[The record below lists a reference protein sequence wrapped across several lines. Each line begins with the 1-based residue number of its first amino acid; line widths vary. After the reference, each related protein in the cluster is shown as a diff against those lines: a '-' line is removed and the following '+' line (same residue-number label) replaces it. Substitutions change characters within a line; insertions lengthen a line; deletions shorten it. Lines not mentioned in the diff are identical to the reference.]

1 MASHLLA
8 NDDDQLLIDSH
19 DLNTAPLR
27 GNERDGVTHAQGT
40 WPLDALPCGWRPV
53 DIQVSGA
60 AAAVDMPRPKGI
72 LLSSR
77 APAREAFARTVSI
90 QNGDVRRAALAA
102 LGCCAASPVD
112 RLAYFR
118 EKAAVDD
125 ASLSE
130 EALSVLT
137 ERLSTGSPPRCVD
150 LGAGTLSL
158 LPVIAKAIQ
167 KAGFAT
173 FEYLAVDRD
182 RDALAE
188 GLAKLQI
195 QNTPWPADADPLAS
209 RSFEKLRHGICDME
223 GVRCSIAVV
232 CGDALDADA
241 FGSFDLVCGSAF
253 ADLVRPEIL
262 ADGLRRIG
270 KPRGTAYLPI
280 TFAGKTYLEPG
291 GAEELLRAYDAHLV
305 EDQKQYTDVE
315 RLVQILERN
324 ECGILS
330 RASSDWRVPLSH
342 AFAPYLVDFIGCG
355 AVPRFFGGPKAVD
368 AVRWAREL
376 RERRTGTLV
385 ARNVDLVIALP
396 ADELQSATRA
406 TRSHRRGDSLTQFL
420 GLPGTD

>member
-1 MASHLLA
+1 MAAQLLA
-8 NDDDQLLIDSH
+8 DDDDQLLIDSH
-19 DLNTAPLR
+19 DLNTAPLT
-27 GNERDGVTHAQGT
+27 GSSDGVTHARGT
-40 WPLDALPCGWRPV
+40 WPLESLPCGWRPV

-72 LLSSR
+72 FLSSR
-77 APAREAFARTVSI
+77 APAREAFARTVCVHG
-90 QNGDVRRAALAA
+90 GDVRRAALAA
-102 LGCCAASPVD
+102 LGCCAASPID

-118 EKAAVDD
+118 EKAAIDD
-125 ASLSE
+125 ASRSD
-130 EALSVLT
+130 EALSILA
-137 ERLSTGSPPRCVD
+137 ERLASGSSPKCVD

-158 LPVIAKAIQ
+158 LPTIAKAVQ
-167 KAGFAT
+167 KAGFAS

-182 RDALAE
+182 RDALGE
-188 GLAKLQI
+188 GLARLQI
-195 QNTPWPADADPLAS
+195 QDAPWPADADPLAS
-209 RSFEKLRHGICDME
+209 RSFEKLRHGTCDIG
-223 GVRCSIAVV
+223 GVRCSIAVAV
-232 CGDALDADA
+232 GDALDADA

-262 ADGLRRIG
+262 ADALRRIG

-315 RLVQILERN
+315 RLIQILERN
-324 ECGILS
+324 ECSMLS
-330 RASSDWRVPLSH
+330 RASSDWRIPLSH

-385 ARNVDLVIALP
+385 ARNIDLVVALP
-396 ADELQSATRA
+396 AEEMKTTRA

-420 GLPGTD
+420 GLPGTE

>member
-27 GNERDGVTHAQGT
+27 GNERDGVTHARGT
-40 WPLDALPCGWRPV
+40 WPLDALPCGWRPLDV
-53 DIQVSGA
+53 QVSGA

-72 LLSSR
+72 FLSSR

-90 QNGDVRRAALAA
+90 ENGDVRRAALAA
-102 LGCCAASPVD
+102 LGCCAAAPID

-118 EKAAVDD
+118 EKASVDD
-125 ASLSE
+125 ASRSD
-130 EALSVLT
+130 EALAVLT
-137 ERLSTGSPPRCVD
+137 ERITAPPSCVD

-158 LPVIAKAIQ
+158 LPTIAKAIQ
-167 KAGFAT
+167 KAGFAS

-182 RDALAE
+182 RDSLRE

-195 QNTPWPADADPLAS
+195 QDTPWPADADPLAS
-209 RSFEKLRHGICDME
+209 RSFEKLRHGICDVG

-232 CGDALDADA
+232 VGDALDADA

-262 ADGLRRIG
+262 ADALRRIG
-270 KPRGTAYLPI
+270 KPHGTAYLPI
-280 TFAGKTYLEPG
+280 SFAGKTYLEPG

-324 ECGILS
+324 ECSILS
-330 RASSDWRVPLSH
+330 RASSDWRIPLSH

-355 AVPRFFGGPKAVD
+355 AVPRFFGGAKAVD

-396 ADELQSATRA
+396 AEELKATRA